1 MEIDR
6 PRECYLLDPNEQ
18 RASGYPTEVSLENRN
33 FLFDICRRKDVLLD
47 ANPSA
52 YHFSGGALASERF
65 RINFHIIL
73 LSGMIEVAGQEMST
87 SAAVQEI
94 EDFANGGA
102 RG

>member
-1 MEIDR
+1 MDIDR
-6 PRECYLLDPNEQ
+6 EKECYLLDPNEQ
-18 RASGYPTEVSLENRN
+18 RASGYPTEVSFENRN
-33 FLFDICRRKDVLLD
+33 FLLDICRRKDVLLN

-65 RINFHIIL
+65 RINYQLKL
-73 LSGMIEVAGQEMST
+73 LDDMVVVIGEEISG
-87 SAAVQEI
+87 SASLQEI